1 MGKSGSDFLGET
13 KEQRAFADRHESTRC
28 VMLKATAG
36 ERNVAP
42 MNWHW

>member
-1 MGKSGSDFLGET
+1 MGKSGSDFLSET